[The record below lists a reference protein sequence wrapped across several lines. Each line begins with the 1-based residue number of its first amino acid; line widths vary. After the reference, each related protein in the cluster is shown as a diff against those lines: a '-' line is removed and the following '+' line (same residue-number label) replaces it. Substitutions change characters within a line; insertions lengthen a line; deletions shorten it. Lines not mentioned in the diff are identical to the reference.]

1 MPRVHS
7 LFRALDRGRP
17 ILDRSERE
25 VLPDLGYAGCAHG
38 VPGRE
43 QQALQLDRERLDLP
57 KLLPGPIREKITE
70 AGPNVNGLKEE
81 ETL

>member
-17 ILDRSERE
+17 TLDRSERE

-43 QQALQLDRERLDLP
+43 QQVLQLDRERLDLP